1 MKISFLLFDGFTALD
16 VIGGYE
22 VLARLPGA
30 EVEFFA
36 KSPEVIGADTRRLGI
51 AAWRSFADVNSTDLL
66 YVPGGPGVEAAIND
80 ADTLQII
87 RQLDS
92 TSQLT
97 VGICN
102 GVGLLA
108 AAGLLAGQS
117 ATTNY
122 FFRERLA
129 AQGVE
134 IVKSRYHRSEKYI
147 TGAGVSASIDT
158 ALFIAAELAGA
169 EIAKALQLGIEY
181 YPAPPYPEAD
191 PEQAPEQAKKMV
203 QMYEG
208 LGTALLA
215 EPLPFRGE
223 LEPSN

>member
-181 YPAPPYPEAD
+181 YPAPPFPEAD

-223 LEPSN
+223 LGLSN